1 MSSADRLESSGL
13 ERITRENAVRRLRD
27 VLVLLTDEDH
37 SICRVAADKK
47 IFCRGF
53 RRYND
58 EELRSRYPWLV
69 ARNPSTT
76 RGEIEEAADR
86 WQLSRQVFDN
96 LPLACDVQNLEHDT
110 CDGWDEF
117 TDADLARFFR
127 ELLHEN
133 VIVVSNQERS
143 GGTT

>member
-1 MSSADRLESSGL
+1 MTSADRLESSGP
-13 ERITRENAVRRLRD
+13 ERITRETAIRRLRD
-27 VLVLLTDEDH
+27 VLILLTDEDH
-37 SICRVAADKK
+37 SICQVAADRKVL
-47 IFCRGF
+47 CRGF
-53 RRYND
+53 SRYND
-58 EELRSRYPWLV
+58 EELRKRYPWLV
-69 ARNPSTT
+69 ARNASVT
-76 RGEIEEAADR
+76 RREIEEAANR

-117 TDADLARFFR
+117 ADGDLARFCR